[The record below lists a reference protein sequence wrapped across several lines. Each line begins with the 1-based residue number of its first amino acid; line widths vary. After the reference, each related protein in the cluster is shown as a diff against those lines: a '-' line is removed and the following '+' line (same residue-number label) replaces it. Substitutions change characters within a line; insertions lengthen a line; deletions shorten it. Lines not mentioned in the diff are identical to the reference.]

1 MSACD
6 CSYPGHPK
14 FLAAV
19 VVLDNPII
27 GMMVRGRVA
36 GSSPLVVV
44 SGGVVMR
51 RVQSIA
57 KVVGDVAVLSH
68 RVFHLVDGLKRR
80 TSKTA
85 KSEIGAIRSQASRA
99 AIYHDPSRWTKVTW
113 SGLHGLVCCQCRG
126 VRKCPGR

>member
-85 KSEIGAIRSQASRA
+85 KSEIVLSDPRPVEPLYITTHLGGPRSPGAGYMALSVANAAASA
-99 AIYHDPSRWTKVTW
+99 SA
-113 SGLHGLVCCQCRG
+113 
-126 VRKCPGR
+126 